1 MKLDTLDLDQTVRE
15 IAIRNPATIRVF
27 ESLGIDY
34 CCGGKR
40 PLKEACQLAN
50 VPVERAIE
58 MLSSLGSAPIGHED
72 SQWLQSPL
80 CELTAYIVARH
91 HRYVREEAP
100 RIEMLLETAI
110 QESFIAMSNE
120 LSAHVAKE
128 EQVLFPF
135 LERMEAESAIPV
147 ACFDSIGVPISRML
161 ADHEDV
167 GALLAKIRALSG
179 SFQAPDGACP
189 SHRGLYHAL
198 AEFERDLHHH
208 VHLENNILFPRAM
221 EMERK
226 LAWDDHARN

>member
-100 RIEMLLETAI
+100 RIEMLLE
-110 QESFIAMSNE
+110 
-120 LSAHVAKE
+120 
-128 EQVLFPF
+128 
-135 LERMEAESAIPV
+135 
-147 ACFDSIGVPISRML
+147 
-161 ADHEDV
+161 
-167 GALLAKIRALSG
+167 
-179 SFQAPDGACP
+179 
-189 SHRGLYHAL
+189 
-198 AEFERDLHHH
+198 
-208 VHLENNILFPRAM
+208 
-221 EMERK
+221 
-226 LAWDDHARN
+226 